1 LIWLSRTYSFERSE
15 KEFPIEQ
22 SEKNKSM
29 IWQSE
34 AYSLEQ
40 SEKEFPY
47 DHEEK
52 AIYEEITETPTAPTT
67 S

>member
-1 LIWLSRTYSFERSE
+1 
-15 KEFPIEQ
+15 
-22 SEKNKSM
+22 M